1 MQDHGWEKIST
12 DGPILVGDR
21 RAKYCQ
27 IERRAESVELRS
39 EKVRKAKQ

>member
-1 MQDHGWEKIST
+1 LRETVELSIVRW
-12 DGPILVGDR
+12 
-21 RAKYCQ
+21 